1 MATEARWR
9 PFRIRGYVPGHP
21 GGSPGA
27 NGPLC
32 GASWQRL
39 RRRRSALLTGCGE
52 RPIDGGDAD
61 SELSAIASRVMPS
74 PARRMISADLARAV
88 GARPLYLPS
97 FLAFAMPSRC
107 LSSIISRS
115 NWATAPKRLDE
126 GDAAEQATGGARAKN
141 LAEKIEGLRKKRS
154 QRVGV
159 DDLLGGED
167 FFELAVVGSPV
178 HPFRFGDLIAD
189 AALRPELPRSLKAR
203 RKAR

>member
-27 NGPLC
+27 DGPLC

-61 SELSAIASRVMPS
+61 SELFGDS
-74 PARRMISADLARAV
+74 LARHALA
-88 GARPLYLPS
+88 GKADDLGRLGPRGRRPALV
-97 FLAFAMPSRC
+97 FALILGLRDASRC